1 MLSHTPILGYL
12 FFYQFGGIENLG
24 YFSQEIR
31 KFIPLYTLK
40 KFSIFWL
47 EKKNSQKK
55 KTIARNMNNNIFCS
69 NILGLGLPL

>member
-47 EKKNSQKK
+47 EKKIPKK
-55 KTIARNMNNNIFCS
+55 KKQLLET
-69 NILGLGLPL
+69 